1 MANVRRP
8 RTDQELANDER
19 EALIEQLQ
27 QDQVNLEVE
36 NQEKLAQAGEPE
48 AREAVAALRSVSRGN
63 VFRMT
68 PEQQEAVGMADAA
81 AEATATHVEDERDTQ
96 TRVTI
101 LRQKIAQQK
110 AEQEQTRKEMHVN
123 ERARGLMKNH
133 WQRWAREGE
142 DNYSKACANFRL
154 NVGRDAVVL
163 VEGGVFQNHLDVAVF
178 LSRMTPTKVEAK
190 EADWVD
196 DLEEELRQLRGE
208 D

>member
-8 RTDQELANDER
+8 RTDAELANDER

-36 NQEKLAQAGEPE
+36 NQEKLASAGEPE

-63 VFRMT
+63 IFRMT
-68 PEQQEAVGMADAA
+68 PQQQEAVGMTDAATTVTSPIEDNRDTDARADA
-81 AEATATHVEDERDTQ
+81 
-96 TRVTI
+96 
-101 LRQKIAQQK
+101 LRKRIAQAK
-110 AEQEQTRKEMHVN
+110 FEESEARKHMAVG
-123 ERARGLMKNH
+123 ERAKQLMKNH

-142 DNYSKACANFRL
+142 ENYGRACATFRL
-154 NVGRDAVVL
+154 NVGRDAVIL

-178 LSRMTPTKVEAK
+178 LARMSPTKVETK
-190 EADWVD
+190 DDDWTD
-196 DLEEELRQLRGE
+196 SLEEELRQLRGE